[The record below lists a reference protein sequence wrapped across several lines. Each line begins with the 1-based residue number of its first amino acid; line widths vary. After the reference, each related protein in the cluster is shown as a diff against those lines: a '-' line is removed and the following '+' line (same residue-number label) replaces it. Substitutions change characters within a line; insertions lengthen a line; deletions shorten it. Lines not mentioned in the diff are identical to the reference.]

1 MDDILRT
8 HLDLHADLL
17 EIARLATAQ
26 IKANPVPDDHVL
38 PEGITHAQVQK
49 A

>member
-1 MDDILRT
+1 MADAVRT

-17 EIARLATAQ
+17 EIAKLAHEAV
-26 IKANPVPDDHVL
+26 KANPVPDDHVL
-38 PEGITHAQVQK
+38 PEGAIYAPSKK